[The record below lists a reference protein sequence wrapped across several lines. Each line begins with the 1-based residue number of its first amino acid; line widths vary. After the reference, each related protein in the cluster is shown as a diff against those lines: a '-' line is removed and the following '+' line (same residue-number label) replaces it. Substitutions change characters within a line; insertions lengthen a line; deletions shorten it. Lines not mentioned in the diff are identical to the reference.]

1 MKKGNDKKRITT
13 SSGIEVKSCH
23 TRGDLEASGFD
34 PDRDLGLPGQ
44 YPYTRGID
52 TEMYRNTSW
61 VMGQYAGFGT
71 AEATNERFKFILN
84 QGASGFSLALD
95 LPTQLG
101 YDSDHPLSQ
110 GEVGKI
116 GVAIDSLKDLELI
129 FDGIRLDRVKHIRTT
144 ANAIGPIALAMFIVL
159 CEKQGVDPSQTQIII
174 QNDVLKEFVARG
186 TQIFPPRFSLEFA
199 VDAVEYSAKRFP
211 NWQPLMVCGYHYRDA
226 GANAVQEVAFT
237 FANAIAYIEK
247 ALKRGVAIDDIAPL
261 IRVHFGAHMDL
272 FEEVAKLR
280 ASRRMWARMMKN
292 YGAKKDESLL
302 FRHHSGTIGGTLVAQ
317 QPLLNIVRVTI
328 EALSA
333 ILGGSQSLRTSSY
346 DEAYAIP
353 TEEAE
358 MIAIRT
364 QQVIAYESG
373 ITKTVDPLAGSYY
386 VETLTNEIEA
396 RVKTYLTKIDE
407 MGGAVAAIE
416 NGFIEKEIADNSYQ
430 SQMEIQNGQRV
441 VVGLNRFTASE
452 GVKIS
457 TFKVKASTEKRQ
469 IQRLKRLRK
478 ERNNSA
484 VRERLKA
491 LRKAAGEKTNLVEP
505 ILKAVKE
512 YATVQEICDVIR
524 EVAGE
529 YRSMPGAV

>member
-1 MKKGNDKKRITT
+1 MAENDGKKFMT
-13 SSGIEVKSCH
+13 SSGIEVKACY
-23 TRGDLEASGFD
+23 TREDLEARGFD

-52 TEMYRNTSW
+52 AEMYRNNPW

-71 AEATNERFKFILN
+71 AEATNERFKFILS

-101 YDSDHPLSQ
+101 YDSDHPLSK

-116 GVAIDSLKDLELI
+116 GVAIDSLQDLELI
-129 FDGIRLDRVKHIRTT
+129 FAGIRLDRVKHIRTT
-144 ANAIGPIALAMFIVL
+144 ANAIGPIALAMFIAL
-159 CEKQGVDPSQTQIII
+159 CEKQGVAPGQTQIII

-186 TQIFPPRFSLEFA
+186 TQIFPPRPSLEFA
-199 VDAVEYSAKRFP
+199 VDAIEYSAKRFP
-211 NWQPLMVCGYHYRDA
+211 NWHPLMVCGYHYRDA
-226 GANAVQEVAFT
+226 GGNAVQEVAFT
-237 FANAIAYIEK
+237 FANAIAYIEA
-247 ALKRGVAIDDIAPL
+247 ALKRGVAIDELAPT
-261 IRVHFGAHMDL
+261 IHVHFGAHMDL

-292 YGAKKDESLL
+292 YGAKKAESLL

-317 QPLLNIVRVTI
+317 QPLLNIARVTI

-364 QQVIAYESG
+364 QQVLAYESG
-373 ITKTVDPLAGSYY
+373 ITRTVDPLAGSYY
-386 VETLTNEIEA
+386 VETLTDEIEA
-396 RVKTYLTKIDE
+396 RVKDYLEKIAE
-407 MGGAVAAIE
+407 MGGAVATIE
-416 NGFIEKEIADNSYQ
+416 NGFIEKEIAANSYQ
-430 SQMEIQNGQRV
+430 SQMDIQNGQRV
-441 VVGLNRFTASE
+441 VVGLNRFTAAE
-452 GVKIS
+452 RVQIP
-457 TFKVKASTEKRQ
+457 TFKVKATTEKSQ
-469 IQRLKRLRK
+469 IRRLKRLRK
-478 ERNNSA
+478 ERDNRA
-484 VRERLKA
+484 VKERLKD

-505 ILKAVKE
+505 ILQAVKA
-512 YATVQEICDVIR
+512 YATVQEICDVVR

-529 YRSMPGAV
+529 YRSLPGAV

>member
-1 MKKGNDKKRITT
+1 MEKKDKKRCVT
-13 SSGIEVKSCH
+13 SSGIEVKSCY
-23 TRGDLEASGFD
+23 TREDLEAGGFD

-52 TEMYRNTSW
+52 PEMYRNNPW

-71 AEATNERFKFILN
+71 AEAANERYKFILS

-101 YDSDHPLSQ
+101 YDSDHPLSH

-116 GVAIDSLKDLELI
+116 GVAIDSLKDMEMI
-129 FDGIRLDRVKHIRTT
+129 FDGIRMDRVKHIRTT
-144 ANAIGPIALAMFIVL
+144 ANAIGPIALAMFIAV
-159 CEKQGVDPSQTQIII
+159 CEQQGADPNQTQIIV

-186 TQIFPPRFSLEFA
+186 TQIFPPRPSLEFA
-199 VDAVEYSAKRFP
+199 VDAIEYSAKRFP
-211 NWQPLMVCGYHYRDA
+211 KWQPLMVSGYHYRDA

-237 FANAIAYIEK
+237 FANAIAYIEA

-292 YGAKKDESLL
+292 YGAKKVESLL

-317 QPLLNIVRVTI
+317 QPLLNIARVTI

-333 ILGGSQSLRTSSY
+333 VMGGSQSLRTSSY

-358 MIAIRT
+358 MLAIRT

-396 RVKTYLTKIDE
+396 RVNRYLEKIDE

-416 NGFIEKEIADNSYQ
+416 NGFIEKEITDNSYQ
-430 SQMEIQNGQRV
+430 SQMEIETGQRV
-441 VVGLNRFTASE
+441 VVGLNRFTVQEA
-452 GVKIS
+452 VKIP

-478 ERNNSA
+478 ERDNKA
-484 VRERLKA
+484 VRESLEE
-491 LRKAAGEKTNLVEP
+491 LRKAAVEQTNLVEP
-505 ILKAVKE
+505 ILTAVKA

-524 EVAGE
+524 GVAGE
-529 YRSMPGAV
+529 YRSMPGAG